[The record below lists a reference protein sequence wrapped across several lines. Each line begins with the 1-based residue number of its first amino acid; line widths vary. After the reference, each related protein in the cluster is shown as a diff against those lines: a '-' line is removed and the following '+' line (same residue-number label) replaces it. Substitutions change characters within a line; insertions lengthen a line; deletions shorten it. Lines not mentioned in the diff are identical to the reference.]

1 MRRFLSRLTVLSV
14 LLTLGV
20 AGVAWAHVTVS
31 PEEVSP
37 GDFETLTLNVPTEKE
52 IPTTEVRVE
61 VPEDFTVSGV
71 QPVPGWEHEFEE
83 QGGVTRAIVW
93 SGGEIGAREFQQFLI
108 SAQTPEEAGEY
119 AWPATQTYQDGSV
132 VEWTGPPD
140 SDNPASVIQVASS
153 GSEGGHGAGA
163 ESGNRDMGGM
173 EAGSQASAS
182 APLPDTG
189 GISPVLYVGFGAAA
203 TVLGAA
209 LIMRL
214 RRIG

>member
-37 GDFETLTLNVPTEKE
+37 GDFETLTLNVPNEKE

-61 VPEDFTVSGV
+61 VPEGFTVSGV

-108 SAQTPEEAGEY
+108 SARTAEEDGEY

-140 SDNPASVIQVASS
+140 ADNPASVIQVASS
-153 GSEGGHGAGA
+153 GSESGGHGAGA
-163 ESGNRDMGGM
+163 ESGG
-173 EAGSQASAS
+173 QASAS

-189 GISPVLYVGFGAAA
+189 GTSPVLYVGFGAAA
-203 TVLGAA
+203 AVLGTA

-214 RRIG
+214 RKIG